1 MTTPS
6 TFISQL
12 ESQLTASNI
21 IGRATMLWMKIV
33 KIWKKKKKKNV
44 HNTMKYGN
52 REGVKMKKLSKVY
65 QKLISLCVD

>member
-12 ESQLTASNI
+12 ESPLKPANI
-21 IGRATMLWMKIV
+21 IGRATMLWMQIV
-33 KIWKKKKKKNV
+33 KIWKKKKNV

-52 REGVKMKKLSKVY
+52 REGAKMKKLSKVY